1 MSISK
6 KYNDLFL
13 SRYSETD
20 VFSRFSA
27 NFLVVICLVFFVV
40 MFILFFINLKTSGL
54 LISLVSSGT
63 SCTVATITILL
74 VRRGK
79 VWTAGTFMTIIQS
92 VVILLA
98 GIIRTPEIA
107 LSTSAFFCFPLT
119 LLAVIYTRTWI
130 NRSVIIYLVILMIL
144 NILRFDPSTAVM
156 GFAGVEKAEAIFMRG
171 SFTSIANLVMVY
183 VLAFITMRAL
193 KISLQVSM
201 DETKKSMEKNNFITR
216 LMDTIK
222 NSYQELTTSI
232 EKTDKA
238 VSNIFQNIQTES
250 ATIEE
255 LVASIEEISTSTSG
269 IEETVKRQ
277 SESVTELK
285 NSITELSGS
294 IDSLQE
300 LGDTLQVEFTGISKT
315 AETGNESSQS
325 LDVVNRKTLENSNN
339 IQEITGIIDNFFDRI
354 NLLSL
359 NASIEAARA
368 GEHGRGFAVVANE
381 IGKLADSSSS
391 ELKKIQDLIDK
402 NKNDVEFSNSIIGKI
417 INFIESL
424 NQSLVNVQG
433 KGMDTLKL
441 ISLQKKLQSA
451 MLRGTEKVFENS
463 EFVKSSS
470 AEQAVAIQ
478 DVVKSIDHTNALILS
493 NNSDAEVLM
502 DNYNGLKSIAS
513 NLESI
518 IFADEKESGVAG

>member
-6 KYNDLFL
+6 IYNKMFL
-13 SRYSETD
+13 SRYNKMD
-20 VFSRFSA
+20 VFTRFSA
-27 NFLVVICLVFFVV
+27 NFLVVICLIFFAV
-40 MFILFFINLKTSGL
+40 MFILFFINLKTSGI

-74 VRRGK
+74 VRKGK

-92 VVILLA
+92 LVIFLA
-98 GIIRTPEIA
+98 GIVRTPEIA

-119 LLAVIYTRTWI
+119 LLAVIYTKPWL
-130 NRSVIIYLVILMIL
+130 NRSVIIYLVILMVL
-144 NILRFDPSTAVM
+144 NILRFDPSTVVLNASEV
-156 GFAGVEKAEAIFMRG
+156 GKAKAIFMRG
-171 SFTSIANLVMVY
+171 SFTSIANLIMVY
-183 VLAFITMRAL
+183 VLAYITMHAL
-193 KISLQVSM
+193 KISLQISK

-222 NSYQELTTSI
+222 KSYQDLTTSM

-238 VSNIFQNIQTES
+238 VSNIFQNIQTET

-277 SESVTELK
+277 SESVKELK

-294 IDSLQE
+294 IDSLQN
-300 LGDTLQVEFTGISKT
+300 LGNSLQIEFTGIGKT
-315 AETGNESSQS
+315 AETGNESSKS
-325 LDVVNRKTLENSNN
+325 LDDVNRRTLENSDN
-339 IQEITGIIDNFFDRI
+339 IQEITGIINNFFERI

-402 NKNDVEFSNSIIGKI
+402 NKSDVEFSNSIIGKI

-424 NQSLVNVQG
+424 NRSLINVQG

-441 ISLQKKLQSA
+441 ISQQKELQSD

-470 AEQAVAIQ
+470 VEQAVAIQ
-478 DVVKSIDHTNALILS
+478 DVVKSIDHTNTLIQS
-493 NNSDAEVLM
+493 NNSDAEILM
-502 DNYNGLKSIAS
+502 DNYNSLKSLVS
-513 NLESI
+513 HLESI
-518 IFADEKESGVAG
+518 IFADEKESGVVG